1 MTDRTSSVS
10 GVAERYAS
18 ALFDLARDD
27 SAIETVEADLDA
39 VGEMIDGNAD
49 FRRLVTSPV
58 FSADDQERAIGAVAD
73 RMGVTRLVGNFLR
86 LVAQNRRLFALP
98 GIVRAFR
105 VFAAR
110 HRGEVNAE
118 VTSAHALNDEQM
130 AALKRALREKLGKDV
145 KLAARVD
152 PALLGGLVVRVG
164 DTVYDASLASRL
176 KRLQQVTLDQTKHK
190 IRESLERFSLPT

>member
-27 SAIETVEADLDA
+27 SAIEAVEADLDA

-49 FRRLVTSPV
+49 FRRLVGSPV

-118 VTSAHALNDEQM
+118 VTSAHALNDEQI

-164 DTVYDASLASRL
+164 SRMIDSSLRTRLMTVKTQL
-176 KRLQQVTLDQTKHK
+176 KEVG
-190 IRESLERFSLPT
+190 